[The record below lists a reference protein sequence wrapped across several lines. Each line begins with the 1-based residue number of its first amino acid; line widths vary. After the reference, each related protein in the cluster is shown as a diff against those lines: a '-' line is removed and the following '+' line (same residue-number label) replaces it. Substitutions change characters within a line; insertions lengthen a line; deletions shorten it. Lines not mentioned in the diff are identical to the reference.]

1 MSNKQNLG
9 ISFFYLTS
17 KKNLSLKYNSF
28 ENSYTLLCIN
38 NLIYTENC
46 HIVARF
52 KDFLYYDDD
61 TEFLNKFFIK
71 NEQKKILSKIFNF
84 YSKYCKVFPNYMIL
98 PENEFLYRNLRKKQK
113 LIDQFNEIKKEEEEN
128 RKHLRLRK
136 NIDNEN
142 NYVIFGKKEHDSI
155 DKYKPSFTQSTIIMT
170 DYLNFN
176 NNSKE
181 KYSSKFLNDI
191 NNSKNSITISLN
203 YNNNNLDINDINS
216 SEITLISITNLIKKT
231 PSKTEKNSGN
241 KNINNKLAFTPPK
254 NKTKT
259 EKFNVNEEKSGSNI
273 NDDLKKK
280 YISYYE
286 NKKNG
291 NSKYFSNNIKMNN
304 TNNYNYS
311 TNASNKINTNKKY
324 IVSSKKNSIN
334 NNNNN
339 NNIILNKNN
348 ISQGKASNN
357 ILISSITK
365 TSKGKDD
372 KDASKNLKSTITKKK
387 LFTATEK
394 TTAHK
399 RPIYNYQNKKL
410 EKNSNSINNN
420 KHKKNFKDMISISF
434 KPSISPP
441 GTKINSLKLKIIDN
455 LTRIQGINKNTN
467 IKSPSN
473 NNSTS
478 NNLTYVSKINN
489 NAKINEN
496 EKINSN
502 LDKKIIK
509 NNATSKKITT
519 KEKMK
524 NYKNILRKDKTNHFS
539 HDIFKKHIIV
549 NKNTFT
555 NFTEKISFKNT
566 SNDKI
571 RKTEQNNKYISPA
584 TKKNAITNNKNI
596 KTPSKPELKQNDN
609 FKKIVLNTK
618 EGSQT
623 KIQNYIKKILDKN
636 NTKKEFF
643 INKPKIK

>member
-28 ENSYTLLCIN
+28 ENSYTLVCIN

-334 NNNNN
+334 NNNN
-339 NNIILNKNN
+339 IILNKNN

-555 NFTEKISFKNT
+555 NITEKISFKNT

-584 TKKNAITNNKNI
+584 TKKNTITNNKNI

>member
-1 MSNKQNLG
+1 MSNKQKPG
-9 ISFFYLTS
+9 ISAFYLTS
-17 KKNLSLKYNSF
+17 KKKLAIKYNSF
-28 ENSYTLLCIN
+28 ENSYILVCIN

-71 NEQKKILSKIFNF
+71 KEQKKILSKVYNF

-98 PENEFLYRNLRKKQK
+98 PENQFLYRNLRKKQK

-128 RKHLRLRK
+128 RKHLKLQK
-136 NIDNEN
+136 NQDNEN
-142 NYVIFGKKEHDSI
+142 NYIIFGKKEQDSI

-176 NNSKE
+176 NNKE
-181 KYSSKFLNDI
+181 KSRSKILNDI
-191 NNSKNSITISLN
+191 NASKNSITISLN
-203 YNNNNLDINDINS
+203 YNNNNLDINDITS
-216 SEITLISITNLIKKT
+216 SELTLVSITNLIKKA

-241 KNINNKLAFTPPK
+241 KNINNKLSFTPPK
-254 NKTKT
+254 NKTKL
-259 EKFNVNEEKSGSNI
+259 EKFKINGEKIDSNKK
-273 NDDLKKK
+273 DDSKKK

-291 NSKYFSNNIKMNN
+291 NSNYFSNNIKMNN
-304 TNNYNYS
+304 TNTYNYS
-311 TNASNKINTNKKY
+311 TSINNKANNNKKFF
-324 IVSSKKNSIN
+324 ISSKKNSIN
-334 NNNNN
+334 NN
-339 NNIILNKNN
+339 IILNTNN

-365 TSKGKDD
+365 TSKGKDN
-372 KDASKNLKSTITKKK
+372 KNTNKNIKSAITQKK
-387 LFTATEK
+387 LFTVTEK
-394 TTAHK
+394 AISHK
-399 RPIYNYQNKKL
+399 RPIYNYQNKKN
-410 EKNSNSINNN
+410 EKISTSINNTKN
-420 KHKKNFKDMISISF
+420 KKNFKDMISISV

-455 LTRIQGINKNTN
+455 LIRNQGINKNITL
-467 IKSPSN
+467 KSPSN

-478 NNLTYVSKINN
+478 NNLSYVTKINKN
-489 NAKINEN
+489 SKGNEN
-496 EKINSN
+496 EKMNSN
-502 LDKKIIK
+502 LDKKVIK
-509 NNATSKKITT
+509 NNATTKKITT
-519 KEKMK
+519 KEKIK
-524 NYKNILRKDKTNHFS
+524 NYKNILRTDKKNHFS
-539 HDIFKKHIIV
+539 HDIYKNHIIV

-555 NFTEKISFKNT
+555 NFTEKISYKNT

-571 RKTEQNNKYISPA
+571 RKIEQNNKYISPA
-584 TKKNAITNNKNI
+584 NKKNTIANNKSI
-596 KTPSKPELKQNDN
+596 KTPSKPEFKQNDN
-609 FKKIVLNTK
+609 FKKILLNTK

-636 NTKKEFF
+636 NTKKELL

>member
-9 ISFFYLTS
+9 LSFFYLTS

-28 ENSYTLLCIN
+28 ENSYTLVCIN

-155 DKYKPSFTQSTIIMT
+155 DKYKPSFTQSTIIMM

-324 IVSSKKNSIN
+324 IVSSKKNSI
-334 NNNNN
+334 NNNN

-555 NFTEKISFKNT
+555 NITEKISFKNT

-584 TKKNAITNNKNI
+584 TKNNAITNNKNI